1 MPIAILKTLS
11 PDDRFAIK
19 DLMARYSW
27 ALDTGDLDAFVA
39 CFAPD
44 GMMVEEVFKDPDI
57 WQGQDGLRRLAEH
70 YRSIPNFAGRQHY
83 CGNTL
88 VTARPEGG
96 AHARSFAL
104 VTECLG
110 VPPYVLRFCGYFEDE
125 LVCPD
130 GQWLFQRRVLRL
142 WDGEVLARFPGRD
155 ASELRRRS
163 PDLALVR
170 KHTGDAG

>member
-1 MPIAILKTLS
+1 MLRTTTLS

-39 CFAPD
+39 CFASD

-57 WQGQDGLRRLAEH
+57 WQGQGGLRRLAEH

-88 VTARPEGG
+88 VTAGPEGG

-110 VPPYVLRFCGYFEDE
+110 APPYVLRFCGYFEDE
-125 LVCPD
+125 LVSQN

-155 ASELRRRS
+155 ASEARRRS
-163 PDLALVR
+163 PELALVR